1 MTVLRVEH
9 PPAGGSHGEDINAMV
24 LVYQRWYERDQHY
37 QDPTATATYDR
48 AANGEVRVLVA
59 AAGTVASLSVPAASH

>member
-1 MTVLRVEH
+1 
-9 PPAGGSHGEDINAMV
+9 MV

>member
-48 AANGEVRVLVA
+48 ANGEVRVLVA
-59 AAGTVASLSVPAASH
+59 AGTGASLSVPASH